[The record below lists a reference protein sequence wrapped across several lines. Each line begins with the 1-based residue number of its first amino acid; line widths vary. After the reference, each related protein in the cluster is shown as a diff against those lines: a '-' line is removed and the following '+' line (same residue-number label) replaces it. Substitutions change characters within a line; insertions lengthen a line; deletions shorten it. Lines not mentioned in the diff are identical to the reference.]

1 MSDVKMYTFEIIKRN
16 KNSPGGLGLVRYTCT
31 APNQEAARLHFEEQ
45 FGVGDTVAGPN
56 LVKEQ

>member
-1 MSDVKMYTFEIIKRN
+1 MYTFEIIKRN

-45 FGVGDTVAGPN
+45 YGVGDTVAGPN